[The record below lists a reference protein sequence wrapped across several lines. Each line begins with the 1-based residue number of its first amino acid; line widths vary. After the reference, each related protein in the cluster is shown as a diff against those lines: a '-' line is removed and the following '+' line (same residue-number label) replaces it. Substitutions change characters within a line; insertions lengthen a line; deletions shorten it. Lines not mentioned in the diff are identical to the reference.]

1 MRRLAIGTALVLV
14 VVTATGDVLTVT
26 FPATGTGQ
34 QQNTTVVTLKRLS
47 GIDQMLPQ

>member
-1 MRRLAIGTALVLV
+1 
-14 VVTATGDVLTVT
+14 VT

-47 GIDQMLPQ
+47 GIDQMMPQ